1 MSTLVKSPKG
11 TANNK
16 TAGKRATLKRTFGK
30 KRAVSEKEAKAPL
43 TTHAIENGEQIFVSV
58 KQLHFSPLNYRK
70 LYSQTDLD
78 SFAVELAVHGIIS
91 PLTVR
96 KSPKE
101 GYELVVGERRLRAAR
116 IAKIAEVPVVV
127 KEMTDEQVIEIQ
139 LAENMQREDPHPL
152 HEAQHIALLQSTG
165 KTIDEISLRLGKS
178 KAFIYNRIKLSQLI
192 TPMQEIFI
200 NDKIC
205 IQDALEIAALS
216 IESQQEFFDE
226 YCSDWQNSKSGISN
240 VRYYISKFK
249 YDLKNAPFNVRN
261 KSLAP
266 DMGAC
271 IGCPFNSATIK
282 TLFPELAKE
291 AVCTNKTCFKN
302 KCLAQAE
309 INIRKAIKEV
319 QPNAILKAAN
329 ISTDYQI
336 VIDSLPETAGLPE
349 YSYYDVKRFF
359 CPEMPQEETYTLTT
373 ESGKTKFDKKGYYA
387 AVQEYN
393 DNRTAYLEA
402 YENPD
407 NLKGLY
413 VSYREVQIVLFNPAK
428 PNGHNQTKV
437 TAKEVQEAIKA
448 GTVTPELLEAEIER
462 ITARENRSKEI
473 DLDKIQSQVHGLFK
487 SSLAEMPTES
497 LLTAADL
504 TGARLLIYQSLDYSV
519 KRNADAFLLGE
530 QQYSKEALY
539 TALQNMT
546 DQQFCYLIRLAVSAK
561 SESQY
566 PGNVTGYCLY
576 QMASEAGTDV
586 QAIADEQAAKASE
599 REAKINPRI
608 EDLQNRI
615 AEMREQQPS

>member
-11 TANNK
+11 GAKNK
-16 TAGKRATLKRTFGK
+16 TASKRATLKRTFGK
-30 KRAVSEKEAKAPL
+30 NRTVSQGAATQPIKAQAV
-43 TTHAIENGEQIFVSV
+43 ENGEQIFIAV

-70 LYSQTDLD
+70 LYSQSDLD
-78 SFAVELAVHGIIS
+78 SFAIELAVHGIIS

-96 KSPKE
+96 KSTKE

-116 IAKIAEVPVVV
+116 IAKISEVPVVV
-127 KEMTDEQVIEIQ
+127 KEYTDEQVIEIQ

-165 KTIDEISLRLGKS
+165 KTIDEIALRLGKS
-178 KAFIYNRIKLSQLI
+178 KAFIYNRIRLSQLI
-192 TPMQEIFI
+192 APMQEVFI
-200 NDKIC
+200 NDKIG
-205 IQDALEIAALS
+205 IQDALEIATLAT
-216 IESQQEFFDE
+216 ESQQEFFDE
-226 YCSDWQNSKSGISN
+226 YCSDWQNNKSVIGN
-240 VRYYISKFK
+240 VRYFVSKFK

-261 KSLAP
+261 KSLVP

-271 IGCPFNSATIK
+271 TGCPFNSATIK

-291 AVCTNKTCFKN
+291 AVCNNKACFKN

-309 INIRKAIKEV
+309 INIRKVIKEV
-319 QPNAILKAAN
+319 QPDALLKTAN
-329 ISTDYQI
+329 IPADYQI
-336 VIDSLPETAGLPE
+336 IIDSLPETAGLPE
-349 YSYYDVKRFF
+349 YSYYDIKRFF
-359 CPEMPQEETYTLTT
+359 KPEMPQEGTYTLTT
-373 ESGKTKFDKKGYYA
+373 DKGKTKFDKKGYNA
-387 AVQEYN
+387 ALQEYN
-393 DNRTAYLEA
+393 DNLAAYEEA
-402 YENPD
+402 YQNSE

-413 VSYREVQIVLFNPAK
+413 VSFRETQIVLFNPAK
-428 PNGHNQTKV
+428 QNDYNQTKV

-462 ITARENRSKEI
+462 ITTKEKRSKEI
-473 DLDKIQSQVHGLFK
+473 DLDKIQLQVHGLFK
-487 SSLAEMPTES
+487 SSLFEMPTEQV
-497 LLTAADL
+497 LTAADL
-504 TGARLLIYQSLDYSV
+504 TGARLLVYQSLDYLV

-530 QQYSKEALY
+530 QEYSKEALY
-539 TALQNMT
+539 AALQNMT
-546 DQQFCYLIRLAVSAK
+546 EQQFCYLIRLAVAAK

-586 QAIADEQAAKASE
+586 QTVEAEQAAKASE

-615 AEMREQQPS
+615 AEMREQK